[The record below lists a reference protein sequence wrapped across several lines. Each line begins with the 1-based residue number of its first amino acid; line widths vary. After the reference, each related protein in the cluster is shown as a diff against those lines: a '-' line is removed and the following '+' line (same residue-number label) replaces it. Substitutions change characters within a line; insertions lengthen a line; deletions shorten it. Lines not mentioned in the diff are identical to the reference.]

1 MESGYHAWGDVIA
14 FLGQRTVL
22 IAHDECLQTHT
33 FGPEGQ
39 LRTNT
44 LEFPRFQQDAL
55 QVWTTVSQPYAQ
67 PEPGR
72 GFGCDP
78 KSEIVVVN
86 MVRSRPP
93 GIEDDP
99 GYGWQDPQNLQPKS
113 SVLLVIRVASLL
125 EVLQADHS
133 TYSRA
138 SSPSSPSSSPSSPSR
153 ASSSHSTTSSTTSD
167 SSDSEDEDGPE
178 DEEDAYEQSFQ
189 RFAFAWD
196 DWGPAHSRF
205 FEMPE
210 TCLWEAPSTF
220 GSRALIPYHHD
231 GVPTVAVLDFDCPV
245 PASSSGKDDV
255 SGVGH
260 EEIRKARIV
269 GTGLG
274 TCTGTA
280 REGAGAGGWV
290 EETYEAPVT
299 EDFSRWFEAEDRM
312 VRTEIPCRLRWRR
325 LEDLPARLV
334 GAALYENGFVLKVRC
349 SVFVLFV
356 CSVRLVGELVLMGW
370 VGNADRGYAP
380 VRLHGDAAR
389 HLMAFQTRTY
399 KDDLETG
406 DRPQTRSLV

>member
-138 SSPSSPSSSPSSPSR
+138 SSPSSSPSSPSR

-245 PASSSGKDDV
+245 PASSSGKDDA

-349 SVFVLFV
+349 SGFVFV
-356 CSVRLVGELVLMGW
+356 CSVRLVGKFVLIDW